1 MAWSRR
7 TLSISTAGTTVVIPA
22 LAGRTPKIV
31 RYSLDASGNNNA
43 TLDVQDTSGASL
55 TGGPISLSTGIS
67 AAAYADQ
74 EDAKANP
81 LYSANPGLGIQFVTA
96 GTTAAITGWI
106 DYFYN

>member
-1 MAWSRR
+1 MAWARR
-7 TLSISTAGTTVVIPA
+7 TLTINAAGTTVVIPA
-22 LAGRTPKIV
+22 LTGRQAKIV
-31 RYSLDASGNNNA
+31 RYAFDASGNNNA

-67 AAAYADQ
+67 AASYADI
-74 EDAKANP
+74 EDAKLNP
-81 LYSANPGLGIQFVTA
+81 LYLAPPGLGIQFVVA

>member
-22 LAGRTPKIV
+22 LAGRIPKIV

-43 TLDVQDTSGASL
+43 TVDVQDTSGTSL

-81 LYSANPGLGIQFVTA
+81 LYSANPGLGIQFVVA